1 MARGTLKVKF
11 RFEVEKVVNG
21 GNDGLLFEA
30 GEYAGA
36 GANPQDNEVVFSGE
50 NDAISKALGWQRKFQ
65 SMGVDTTATVYA
77 RIIGDE
83 ATNPK
88 IPLTGGD
95 GGGGI
100 PDLTTNWSGANEQII
115 AKLDA
120 VPRYIKQRV
129 GLANSEYTGT
139 GFALVAADDG
149 QDLGNV
155 A

>member
-1 MARGTLKVKF
+1 MARGTLKLGF
-11 RFEVEKVVNG
+11 RFEVEKVING
-21 GNDGLLFEA
+21 GNDPLLFEA

-36 GANPQDNEVVFSGE
+36 TANPQDNQVVFSGE
-50 NDAISKALGWQRKFQ
+50 NDAIAKALGWQRKFQ

-77 RIIGDE
+77 RILGDE
-83 ATNPK
+83 ADNPK

-100 PDLTTNWSGANEQII
+100 PDLTTNWRGDNEQIV

-120 VPRYIKQRV
+120 VPRYVKQRV
-129 GLANSEYTGT
+129 GLANAEYTGT